1 MKSHTP
7 EKTTDNYTNTVIET
21 NDINAAAESKD
32 DFRPGA
38 TIAVLT
44 LLLAFVASSVYI
56 LITGYLNIA

>member
-1 MKSHTP
+1 MNTQTKSTSLAGN
-7 EKTTDNYTNTVIET
+7 EAIDRE
-21 NDINAAAESKD
+21 

-44 LLLAFVASSVYI
+44 LLIAFIASSVYI